1 MIGPNYDKSLNKNR
15 LTRAKNVH
23 WLGEKKYEELPA
35 YVRHF
40 DVATIPFVIN
50 EITLSTSPVKLFEY
64 MAAGKPIVA
73 TDLPEC
79 RKYRSVLLARDKAEF
94 AAQLA
99 AAIELAGNAE
109 YRKTLFEE
117 ARANTWRSR
126 FEQIEA
132 RLNRGLG
139 AFQTRRVNEAPSR
152 YNPSCSSS
160 RFKAA
165 LKHKFRQARK
175 LLAGAMCRNR
185 KWMREIRLCQQE
197 ISATD
202 PNPYYLKALSRRGN
216 VVLASHPT
224 VDDGSFRRRI

>member
-1 MIGPNYDKSLNKNR
+1 MPSDLLKIVSRGKPIIGYYGALAEWFDYDLVKWTAQACPHYEFVLIGPNYDKSLNKNR

-35 YVRHF
+35 YVRQF

-109 YRKTLFEE
+109 YRKTLFAE

-132 RLNRGLG
+132 CLNRGL
-139 AFQTRRVNEAPSR
+139 APSKR
-152 YNPSCSSS
+152 
-160 RFKAA
+160 AA
-165 LKHKFRQARK
+165 
-175 LLAGAMCRNR
+175 
-185 KWMREIRLCQQE
+185 
-197 ISATD
+197 
-202 PNPYYLKALSRRGN
+202 
-216 VVLASHPT
+216 
-224 VDDGSFRRRI
+224 